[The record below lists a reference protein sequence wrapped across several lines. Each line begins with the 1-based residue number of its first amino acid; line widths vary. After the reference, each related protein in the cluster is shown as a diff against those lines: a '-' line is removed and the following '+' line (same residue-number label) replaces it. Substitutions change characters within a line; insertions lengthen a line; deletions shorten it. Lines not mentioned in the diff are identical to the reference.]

1 MKKLPSKWGKLQFG
15 ATILH
20 GNIRELT
27 LLDNQFEEKGVISFN
42 TETHTGE
49 GMLFGKELKIINIDK
64 QLYEMQFSEYYSF
77 NLLNQNTVKIS
88 SDGVELLNL
97 RVPLN
102 VSHYFYRYA
111 DVIMDEKLFSQ
122 VEISRNCSIFY
133 FFRMILGLI
142 TLGLIK
148 QKFKPII
155 PNAFFNTPINHKALV
170 LGVIMA
176 QLVYFPYDYDDW
188 S

>member
-1 MKKLPSKWGKLQFG
+1 MEKLPSKWQKLQFG

-20 GNIRELT
+20 KNIRELT
-27 LLDNQFEEKGVISFN
+27 LLDDLFKEKGVISFN
-42 TETHTGE
+42 TETHTGGGRLLGE
-49 GMLFGKELKIINIDK
+49 EFKIINIDK
-64 QLYEMQFSEYYSF
+64 QLYEIKFSECYFF
-77 NLLNQNTVKIS
+77 NLLNQNIVKIS

-97 RVPLN
+97 RVPLD
-102 VSHYFYRYA
+102 VSQSFYRYA
-111 DVIMDEKLFSQ
+111 DVIIDEKLFQ
-122 VEISRNCSIFY
+122 VEISRNCSIFN

-155 PNAFFNTPINHKALV
+155 PNVFFNTPINHKALV

>member
-49 GMLFGKELKIINIDK
+49 GMLFGKELKIININK
-64 QLYEMQFSEYYSF
+64 QLYEMQFLEYYSF

-102 VSHYFYRYA
+102 VSHSFYRYA